1 MVRVVVVVP
10 GVLTTQAVR
19 TLLWRFM
26 ALTRA

>member
-10 GVLTTQAVR
+10 GVLTMQAVR
-19 TLLWRFM
+19 TRRWRFI